1 MTAALRSVDF
11 GRSMK
16 KIIALLAV
24 LSWLPSTSSLRATE
38 LRVGRAAVKITPG
51 AGMPMAGYYRVRL
64 NQGVHDDLWSKAI
77 VLEHE
82 GTRAALVALDL
93 VSIPERFVADARRRI
108 ESRTGIPG
116 AFVMISATHTHTGPE
131 MGSRLT
137 GVDAATKK
145 IATDY
150 HKALPGWIAESVE
163 KAVADLQPAH
173 VSKAVGHED
182 SISFIRRFRMKDG
195 RVGWNPGKLN
205 PDIVHPIGTIDPVV
219 PVVYFS
225 TPDREP
231 LAMYVSFANHLD
243 TVGGMEFS
251 ADYPYTLAKQLRE
264 AKGPDM
270 LTVFTIGTAGNINHI
285 DVKSSDRQKGHNEA
299 ARIGTILAGEV
310 LRTFRK
316 LETIEPGAIQGSR
329 EIVPL
334 ETAPIKPQDP
344 EWAQGVVARY
354 GTPEAAPFY
363 EQVHAFKVL
372 DIEKRNGKP
381 IDAEVQVITLGD
393 QIAWVGLP
401 GEIFVE
407 LGKAIKIASPFP
419 LTIIAELANGSIG
432 YVPDRRAYRQG
443 AYEVISTRVAAGS
456 GEELVESATRQLV
469 AHRNRFLP

>member
-1 MTAALRSVDF
+1 
-11 GRSMK
+11 
-16 KIIALLAV
+16 
-24 LSWLPSTSSLRATE
+24 
-38 LRVGRAAVKITPG
+38 
-51 AGMPMAGYYRVRL
+51 MPMAGYYRVRL

-299 ARIGTILAGEV
+299 ARIGTILAGGSV
-310 LRTFRK
+310 TYLPKAGDHRAGRH
-316 LETIEPGAIQGSR
+316 PGFA
-329 EIVPL
+329 
-334 ETAPIKPQDP
+334 
-344 EWAQGVVARY
+344 
-354 GTPEAAPFY
+354 
-363 EQVHAFKVL
+363 
-372 DIEKRNGKP
+372 
-381 IDAEVQVITLGD
+381 GD
-393 QIAWVGLP
+393 R
-401 GEIFVE
+401 
-407 LGKAIKIASPFP
+407 AS
-419 LTIIAELANGSIG
+419 
-432 YVPDRRAYRQG
+432 
-443 AYEVISTRVAAGS
+443 
-456 GEELVESATRQLV
+456 
-469 AHRNRFLP
+469 

>member
-1 MTAALRSVDF
+1 
-11 GRSMK
+11 
-16 KIIALLAV
+16 
-24 LSWLPSTSSLRATE
+24 
-38 LRVGRAAVKITPG
+38 
-51 AGMPMAGYYRVRL
+51 MPMAGYYRVRL

-77 VLEHE
+77 VLEHQ

-93 VSIPERFVADARRRI
+93 VSIPERFVAEARRRI
-108 ESRTGIPG
+108 ESHTGIPG
-116 AFVMISATHTHTGPE
+116 DFVMISATHTHTGPE
-131 MGSRLT
+131 MGSRLK

-150 HKALPGWIAESVE
+150 HKALPGWIAKSVE
-163 KAVADLQPAH
+163 KAVADLQPAQL
-173 VSKAVGHED
+173 STAVGHED

-205 PDIVHPIGTIDPVV
+205 PDIVHPIGTIDPGI
-219 PVVYFS
+219 PVVYVS
-225 TPDREP
+225 TPNREP
-231 LAMYVSFANHLD
+231 LATYVNFANHLD

-285 DVKSSDRQKGHNEA
+285 DVKSPDRQKGHNEA

-316 LETIEPGAIQGSR
+316 LESIQPGAIQGSR

-344 EWAQGVVARY
+344 AWARGVVSRY

-381 IDAEVQVITLGD
+381 IEAEVQVITLGD

-432 YVPDRRAYRQG
+432 YVADRRAYPQG

-456 GEELVESATRQLV
+456 GEKLVESATQQLV

>member
-1 MTAALRSVDF
+1 
-11 GRSMK
+11 
-16 KIIALLAV
+16 
-24 LSWLPSTSSLRATE
+24 
-38 LRVGRAAVKITPG
+38 
-51 AGMPMAGYYRVRL
+51 MPMAGYYRVRL